1 MEIGNTLEKV
11 VKVIDFEM
19 FRFMLKGKLDSIRE
33 DVFFERAI
41 GLTSDKI
48 LMKLVYLNMRK
59 IEKKWT
65 STLRDWAAIAQ
76 KILINYE
83 LDLATSPEGDDE
95 VGVKITIW
103 LYCQK
108 WKSRLRMNQKLVNFL
123 VSLFK
128 KE

>member
-1 MEIGNTLEKV
+1 LEIGNTLEKV

-83 LDLATSPEGDDE
+83 LYAARFSYLP
-95 VGVKITIW
+95 
-103 LYCQK
+103 
-108 WKSRLRMNQKLVNFL
+108 
-123 VSLFK
+123 
-128 KE
+128 